1 MTNFTPPA
9 QPDGNL
15 TTSRPRITWLD
26 SLKGFAI
33 ICVVIGHILDGYMSA
48 GAFPDCLGIQRTIF
62 QLIYTFHMP
71 LFFIV
76 SGFMYAMAYFDADGR
91 PKLHKLKWQLPNIA
105 ILYFLFTALL
115 VAFKLFFARY
125 TNDQVSSWAPFLH
138 SWRFPIGPYWYL
150 YALFGFYL
158 VSLPLVGWG
167 RRVWS
172 LPILLIVSAT
182 AAYFINVN
190 GFCVNQMLLHLLFFA
205 MGIVAQRNNITL
217 SWTPTIIALCAS
229 VIIAVIFWGNG
240 LGTPKDYVHYHP
252 TVNTFVA
259 IGICLFLWKLF
270 SATPALDNRLFNLC
284 GRYCLEIYVLHC
296 FFTAGFRSILPA
308 LGLHNFY
315 LNLIL
320 NSILSTALPLL
331 IALTTQRLHIHTII
345 FRPAYALKSLLA
357 PNPVKP

>member
-26 SLKGFAI
+26 SLKGFTI
-33 ICVVIGHILDGYMSA
+33 ISVVIGHVVAGYMKA
-48 GAFPDCLGIQRTIF
+48 GSFPDTYSLQLFLF
-62 QLIYTFHMP
+62 QAIGTFEMP

-91 PKLHKLKWQLPNIA
+91 PKLNKLKWQLPNIA
-105 ILYFLFTALL
+105 ILYFLFTALI
-115 VAFKLFFARY
+115 VAFKVFFSKY
-125 TNDQVSSWAPFLH
+125 TNDQWTSWAPFFNSWH
-138 SWRFPIGPYWYL
+138 SPIAPYWYL

-158 VSLPLVGWG
+158 ISAPLV
-167 RRVWS
+167 RMKQRVWL
-172 LPILLIVSAT
+172 LPILLAVSAVIP
-182 AAYFINVN
+182 ALFSLR
-190 GFCVNQMLLHLLFFA
+190 GFCSNEIVYYSLFFA

-217 SWTPTIIALCAS
+217 SWPPTIIALCAS

-296 FFTAGFRSILPA
+296 FFTAGFRSVLPA

-331 IALTTQRLHIHTII
+331 IALATQRLHIHTII